1 MQSIFNILY
10 LIAWTFIV
18 PILYILANTLVPK
31 WKPGLKMRLG
41 ELDPSVFPT
50 ESDNLERPV
59 WFHAVSIGELNALI
73 PIFNN
78 FRGMRM
84 VLSVTT
90 HTAYELAKVK
100 LQDDLENNRI
110 RLFYMPWDH
119 PVIVKKVISRIRPR
133 AIILMESEIWP
144 ALINEA
150 HNQKI
155 KLIIINAKL
164 SDSSFEMYRNFYFI
178 FRPIFMKFDLL
189 LVQSP
194 GDSRKFLRLGVDK
207 SKIFMMGN
215 MKFSVLP
222 TLKHNREE
230 FREELGYSP
239 DDFIW
244 VCGSTHEEEEA
255 TLISIFQELR
265 YEFPKLRLVLA
276 PRHPERFSVVENFI
290 NSAARL
296 IPVRLSMLTKT
307 VTEKEGL
314 QQNDILLVDTIGDLY
329 DIFSISDIAFVGGT
343 INEKIGGHNVLEPAS
358 CQVPV
363 FIGPSYYKNT
373 QIVDM
378 LEEAEGLYVAETKED
393 IRLFLKS
400 ILTNPSKRILM
411 GVNAKKLVDENRK
424 IIFNVSE
431 KLKEEIYA

>member
-18 PILYILANTLVPK
+18 PVLYVLANTLVPK

-41 ELDPSVFPT
+41 ELDPSVFPS
-50 ESDNLERPV
+50 ESDNLEKPV
-59 WFHAVSIGELNALI
+59 WFHAVSVGELNALI
-73 PIFNN
+73 PIFKN
-78 FRGMRM
+78 FQGMRM

-90 HTAYELAKVK
+90 HTAYELAKTK
-100 LQDDLENNRI
+100 LKDDLENNRI

-119 PVIVKKVISRIRPR
+119 PMIVKKVISRIRPR
-133 AIILMESEIWP
+133 AIVLMESEIWP

-150 HNQKI
+150 HNQGV
-155 KLIIINAKL
+155 KLMIINAKL

-178 FRPIFMKFDLL
+178 FRPIFMNFDLL

-194 GDSRKFLRLGVDK
+194 NDSRKFLRLGVDK
-207 SKIFMMGN
+207 NKILMMGN

-239 DDFIW
+239 EDFIW

-255 TLISIFQELR
+255 VLISIFQELR
-265 YEFPKLRLVLA
+265 DEFPKLRLVLA

-290 NSAARL
+290 NSAAKL
-296 IPVRLSMLTKT
+296 IPVRLSSKQK
-307 VTEKEGL
+307 VED
-314 QQNDILLVDTIGDLY
+314 QNSVLLVDTIGDLY
-329 DIFSISDIAFVGGT
+329 DIFSISDLAFVGGT
-343 INEKIGGHNVLEPAS
+343 LNEKIGGHNVLEPAS

-363 FIGPSYYKNT
+363 VIGPSYYKNT

-378 LEEAEGLYVAETKED
+378 LEQAEGLYVAEAKED
-393 IRLFLKS
+393 IRIFLKS
-400 ILTNPSKRILM
+400 ILSNPNKRILM
-411 GVNAKKLVDENRK
+411 GVNAKKLVDENKK

-431 KLKEEIYA
+431 KLKGEIYA